1 MWFGNKK
8 SAFDEALFLWG
19 GRFYWRAMPGT

>member
-8 SAFDEALFLWG
+8 SAFDEALFSLG